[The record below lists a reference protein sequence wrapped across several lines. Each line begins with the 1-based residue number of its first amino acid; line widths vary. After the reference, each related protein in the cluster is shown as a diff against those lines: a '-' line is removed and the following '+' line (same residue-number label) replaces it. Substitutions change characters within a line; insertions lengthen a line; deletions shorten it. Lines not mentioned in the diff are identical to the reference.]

1 MGSFVYRLELEDGA
15 SADPPVL
22 RTAVPTWRPGDTIP
36 FGGKTL
42 RVIAVRDDDADQ
54 APALVVE
61 DMSAGHCIQFHGSL
75 GCPRSIL

>member
-36 FGGKTL
+36 LGGGRTL
-42 RVIAVRDDDADQ
+42 RVIGIRDDDADQ
-54 APALVVE
+54 APVLVVE
-61 DMSAGHCIQFHGSL
+61 DTS
-75 GCPRSIL
+75 